1 MYDTACPHNSGVE
14 QQHPMSHN
22 NTETPNA
29 SDLAIP
35 SADPMTMGAPIHM
48 MSGDKWTGRLFS
60 NGTSVYAQAH
70 AKEAIRNPY
79 ANAFVTL

>member
-1 MYDTACPHNSGVE
+1 MYDTACPHSSEVE

-22 NTETPNA
+22 NTETPDA

-35 SADPMTMGAPIHM
+35 SADPMTLGAIHV

-60 NGTSVYAQAH
+60 NGTFVYAQAQ
-70 AKEAIRNPY
+70 AKEVIRNPY